1 MKQLTCMQTK
11 VQCCQIGSH
20 EREVNEIATVCAL
33 PNFTNKHVAIVSI
46 SKLSLNFETKML

>member
-20 EREVNEIATVCAL
+20 ERAVNEIAAAVCNA
-33 PNFTNKHVAIVSI
+33 KIH
-46 SKLSLNFETKML
+46 K